1 MSEIIRNADRNRAIQ
16 AMMTDGERLRTFYR
30 FVANNP
36 HIALH
41 DACQIVIARPNASVC
56 FSFEEWNAQG
66 RRVTKGRKGIPYYDG
81 DGNKYFVFD
90 VTDTHGES
98 RYRRAAQP
106 VKKILDGLDLLNGT
120 EIADSNRGDYRI
132 MLSGVVTY
140 LGQNDFLTEND
151 EIRNRLIA
159 EGVAY
164 SLYST
169 TGFPKERGITLKGY
183 PYGLG
188 DNADLFREIQSVTK
202 ILQQDINDAVFNK
215 KNEVAVID
223 DTEEDY
229 VTDDPVL
236 PKADEQPAK
245 QEEKVE
251 TPTVSPFYQRY
262 AEIQKD
268 NPDCIVTY
276 RMGDFYE
283 IIGKKA
289 EQAAEILGLTLTGRN
304 VGLPERVPMC
314 GYPYHV
320 ADTYLEKLIEKTSV
334 IVVEPDAEPFKILSR
349 VEAGVEHTLVEAT
362 KEESEEFERAFAEKE
377 SDEQSEPETEDDEP
391 TDEEIEEAFAAAEA
405 EENDGESDY
414 DSEDYDYEESRK
426 PAKTEKSENKGK
438 RMFERRNRPSMQK
451 SLFDAFETKTPE
463 QELTE
468 QILKGGSGV
477 SGGKV
482 RIYTE
487 YLKNPYEKDFVRFLS
502 KEYGIGGHGG
512 PDGIDEMHDGKGI
525 RFSKKNTE
533 TGEAEVAVNLKW
545 EQAAVKIAD
554 LIDEENYLNDEER
567 EEYDTLVRFREER
580 SSAKSDDDLIKIIA
594 RQIVEYGTSHT
605 YGEKYSAYPHFLG
618 EATQFYTQHY
628 EEVNA
633 ELIKFDEVKSV
644 GKGNIYPY
652 SSPDLSFKL
661 PYCPLWQAK
670 EARLRECDERIKEY
684 ADKFTRKCA
693 DEYQPTYDKNVVLTV
708 TPEDISSREYLFLKD
723 NCEDFI
729 KYFLK
734 QKGVQDVNL
743 SMQKIEI
750 TFDRRYIES
759 LIAGK
764 EQTPEERGKIRKIAN
779 GILAEGIKESTEG
792 NYCSFFEDF
801 KDDENFV
808 REHKNDIAEELCRRE
823 EVSDVEMTDDG
834 FDVNYYTDCLWN
846 YKDEKVDEQPVRD
859 LDEEEDEEWESRIAS
874 GEIKPIGRQ
883 DEPTKE
889 SNTDLTEIGFTQSEL
904 GGAKQRFRNN
914 VEAIKL
920 VNRLIIS

>member
-1 MSEIIRNADRNRAIQ
+1 MAEIKRTTDRNRAIQ
-16 AMMTDGERLRTFYR
+16 AMMTDGEQLKTFYR

-41 DACQIVIARPNASVC
+41 DACQIVIERPNASVC

-90 VTDTHGES
+90 VTDTHGEN

-169 TGFPKERGITLKGY
+169 TGFPKERGLTLKGY

-229 VTDDPVL
+229 VTDEPVL

-283 IIGKKA
+283 IMGKKA
-289 EQAAEILGLTLTGRN
+289 EQAAEILGSTLTGRN
-304 VGLPERVPMC
+304 VGLSERVPMC

-349 VEAGVEHTLVEAT
+349 AEAGVEHTLVEAT

-426 PAKTEKSENKGK
+426 LAKTEKPENKGK

-482 RIYTE
+482 RI
-487 YLKNPYEKDFVRFLS
+487 
-502 KEYGIGGHGG
+502 
-512 PDGIDEMHDGKGI
+512 
-525 RFSKKNTE
+525 
-533 TGEAEVAVNLKW
+533 
-545 EQAAVKIAD
+545 
-554 LIDEENYLNDEER
+554 
-567 EEYDTLVRFREER
+567 
-580 SSAKSDDDLIKIIA
+580 
-594 RQIVEYGTSHT
+594 
-605 YGEKYSAYPHFLG
+605 
-618 EATQFYTQHY
+618 
-628 EEVNA
+628 
-633 ELIKFDEVKSV
+633 
-644 GKGNIYPY
+644 
-652 SSPDLSFKL
+652 
-661 PYCPLWQAK
+661 
-670 EARLRECDERIKEY
+670 
-684 ADKFTRKCA
+684 
-693 DEYQPTYDKNVVLTV
+693 
-708 TPEDISSREYLFLKD
+708 
-723 NCEDFI
+723 
-729 KYFLK
+729 
-734 QKGVQDVNL
+734 
-743 SMQKIEI
+743 
-750 TFDRRYIES
+750 
-759 LIAGK
+759 
-764 EQTPEERGKIRKIAN
+764 
-779 GILAEGIKESTEG
+779 
-792 NYCSFFEDF
+792 
-801 KDDENFV
+801 
-808 REHKNDIAEELCRRE
+808 
-823 EVSDVEMTDDG
+823 
-834 FDVNYYTDCLWN
+834 
-846 YKDEKVDEQPVRD
+846 
-859 LDEEEDEEWESRIAS
+859 
-874 GEIKPIGRQ
+874 
-883 DEPTKE
+883 
-889 SNTDLTEIGFTQSEL
+889 
-904 GGAKQRFRNN
+904 
-914 VEAIKL
+914 
-920 VNRLIIS
+920 